1 MRNSAILSA
10 LLFAASSLA
19 QIPGETLTGTAGNTT
34 IAGSN
39 ASPNS
44 DGKYVIQGIG
54 IRANFIPY
62 GASISNLF
70 INDTS
75 GVERDIV
82 GGFDNA
88 SYYSIVSFLISMRRG
103 WGGWVVGKGA
113 DKNRTANT
121 LISAAYQDAMQIA
134 SRTAVL

>member
-1 MRNSAILSA
+1 MRNSA
-10 LLFAASSLA
+10 LFAALLSASATLA
-19 QIPGETLTGTAGNTT
+19 RPQIQGETLTGTVGNAT
-34 IAGSN
+34 IAGNSS
-39 ASPNS
+39 APPS

-88 SYYSIVSFLISMRRG
+88 TYYTLVSFNPFFNG
-103 WGGWVVGKGA
+103 
-113 DKNRTANT
+113 
-121 LISAAYQDAMQIA
+121 
-134 SRTAVL
+134 

>member
-10 LLFAASSLA
+10 LLCASGSLA
-19 QIPGETLTGTAGNTT
+19 LPQSPGETFTGTAGNTT
-34 IAGSN
+34 IAGSSSGPDSN
-39 ASPNS
+39 
-44 DGKYVIQGIG
+44 GKYVIQGVG

-88 SYYSIVSFLISMRRG
+88 SYYGIVSPLHFV
-103 WGGWVVGKGA
+103 GGGREDFG
-113 DKNRTANT
+113 
-121 LISAAYQDAMQIA
+121 IGY
-134 SRTAVL
+134 